1 MLQHVRL
8 KTRMIIYICSVAS
21 VAFLVVIMFFVLKT
35 NRAARSQATREAHEI
50 AYRYGNVVKLE
61 IEVAFHTARAMAQM
75 FEGMK
80 SSDAVPQRAVTN
92 AVLRQVLETYPQ
104 FLGVWTCWEPNQFDG
119 RDAEFAGTPN
129 HDATG
134 RYIPYWVRTSAG
146 PALEPLKYYDVEGD
160 GDWYLRPKKSKQE
173 TLLDPFTYP
182 IEGKDVLMTTISVP
196 IIVDQTVVGV
206 TGVDIALTTF
216 EEMVQHI
223 HPFNVGSLAI
233 IAHNGMYVAH
243 VEHEKT
249 GQMVAASEEWPTVNA
264 QVEQGRAVVR
274 AEYAEELHSDI
285 LRIFVPVQLGMTT
298 TPWAVAVTIPM
309 KPVLHDTTVMVYQS
323 VGLGVV
329 ALALMIAAIIFIAR
343 SVTQPLQQIICASQ
357 ELARGNFAQEI
368 VTVHHDEIGDL
379 AHTYQEMKDTIRAV
393 LTETEMLITA
403 VQEGQLITRGHA
415 QRFQG
420 EWQALILGINRLI
433 DAFADPITVMA
444 EYIQRIAQGDLTETL
459 RADYQGDFKAMM
471 QQVQAMATKLT
482 EVVRH
487 VKTAAQDVAQRSREM
502 NVVAEQM
509 SQGASQQAAATEEVS
524 ASMQEMAANIHQS
537 ADNAKLAENMALKS
551 AEDARAGN
559 QAVTELIQAM
569 EVIAERISIVQEIA
583 SQTNMLSLNATIE
596 ASRAQEYGKGFSVVA
611 SSVRE
616 LAHQTRTAADEI
628 RALVHSSVVLSAQ
641 AGEVLQRLVPNSEK
655 TAELVQE
662 ISVSSQE
669 QSRGVEQVNLAV
681 QQLDSVTQHTA
692 ATAEEVASTAESLT
706 LQADALQQAMAFFTV
721 KEIQAPSSPKEDELL
736 RLLHGIEKERLVAL
750 LASLFSNKAA
760 SPIPPVANINSEGVE
775 HLQRLLR
782 IEHKEGEADA
792 LDEEFERY

>member
-1 MLQHVRL
+1 MLQNVRL

-21 VAFLVVIMFFVLKT
+21 VTFLVVIMFFVLKT

-146 PALEPLKYYDVEGD
+146 PTLEPLKYYDVEGD

-196 IIVDQTVVGV
+196 IIVADTVVGV
-206 TGVDIALTTF
+206 TGVDIALTTV
-216 EEMVQHI
+216 EEMVQQI

-233 IAHNGMYVAH
+233 IAHNGMYIAH

-249 GQMVAASEEWPTVNA
+249 GKMVASSEDWPTVN
-264 QVEQGRAVVR
+264 EQIERNRSVTR
-274 AEYAEELHSDI
+274 AEYDKELRSEI

-298 TPWAVAVTIPM
+298 APWTVAVTIPM
-309 KPVLHDTTVMVYQS
+309 NPVLHDTTVMVYQS

-329 ALALMIAAIIFIAR
+329 ALVLMIVAIIFIAR

-357 ELARGNFAQEI
+357 ELARGNFAQEV

-379 AHTYQEMKDTIRAV
+379 AHTYQEMKDAIRAV

-433 DAFADPITVMA
+433 DAFADPIAVMA

-471 QQVQAMATKLT
+471 QQVQAMTAKLT

-662 ISVSSQE
+662 ISASSQE

-706 LQADALQQAMAFFTV
+706 LQADALQKAMAFFTV
-721 KEIQAPSSPKEDELL
+721 KEIQAPNPPKEDELL
-736 RLLHGIEKERLVAL
+736 RLLQGIEKERLVAL
-750 LASLFSNKAA
+750 LASVFSDKTA
-760 SPIPPVANINSEGVE
+760 SRSVTKMNSDGDD

-782 IEHKEGEADA
+782 IERKEGEADA